1 MASSF
6 ASAVLAILFL
16 IYFVSFL
23 QNLQYYIVR
32 DIATKKM
39 YRKRILFVLNTEE
52 IVHLLQLYPS
62 PHGASLLNVE
72 DIGVTLY

>member
-52 IVHLLQLYPS
+52 IVHLLQLSPS